1 MQAADSTAQFNRY
14 KKKWRVNWYG
24 STTVFLYCCA
34 LVFYLF
40 IRITKTMDLG
50 SYLV

>member
-1 MQAADSTAQFNRY
+1 MQTKTATDFQYY

-24 STTVFLYCCA
+24 STIFFLYCCA
-34 LVFYLF
+34 LVMYLF

-50 SYLV
+50 TYLM